1 MMFIRTDVSLE
12 NGDVPI
18 FSHTVQCAHNRD
30 RIGHTDQ
37 GGANGRTDVQQA
49 SGVSHLV
56 KISSSPLLS
65 PPHWSIGVKSIKR

>member
-30 RIGHTDQ
+30 RIGH
-37 GGANGRTDVQQA
+37 GSVRALERTDA
-49 SGVSHLV
+49 TGVRGQSRV
-56 KISSSPLLS
+56 KTTS
-65 PPHWSIGVKSIKR
+65 